1 MKTVKFLGVSRVTR
15 AQRGQGFAQ
24 ASFQVG
30 LLWRTISSNGLR
42 LRTGSISFVSFH
54 FETNR
59 RPITFLFFR
68 PPSFLSSPFHDTLF
82 DNIPGRTRNDSYRAS
97 IRYFLRSIAGRLVD
111 RLIYNLIVFVEDTF
125 RFVRENFRKLPPLN
139 KGALLGK
146 NWKKKKKERKNYWIE
161 NFIRA
166 RRMKSIRGCT
176 DGDKLKP
183 KNRSKLLSIQANDNG

>member
-54 FETNR
+54 FETN

-183 KNRSKLLSIQANDNG
+183 KNRSKLVSIQANDNG

>member
-1 MKTVKFLGVSRVTR
+1 MLHARSAAKV
-15 AQRGQGFAQ
+15 
-24 ASFQVG
+24 
-30 LLWRTISSNGLR
+30 LLKPAFKLAYCGERLVRMR

-54 FETNR
+54 FETN

-125 RFVRENFRKLPPLN
+125 RFVRGNFRKLPPPPLI
-139 KGALLGK
+139 KALYWGK
-146 NWKKKKKERKNYWIE
+146 IGRKKKKSEGGR
-161 NFIRA
+161 
-166 RRMKSIRGCT
+166 
-176 DGDKLKP
+176 
-183 KNRSKLLSIQANDNG
+183 KLLDRKFYSREANEINPWLHGWR

>member
-42 LRTGSISFVSFH
+42 LRTGSVSFVSFH

-59 RPITFLFFR
+59 RPITFLFFH

-97 IRYFLRSIAGRLVD
+97 IRYFLRSIAGRLV
-111 RLIYNLIVFVEDTF
+111 
-125 RFVRENFRKLPPLN
+125 
-139 KGALLGK
+139 A
-146 NWKKKKKERKNYWIE
+146 
-161 NFIRA
+161 
-166 RRMKSIRGCT
+166 
-176 DGDKLKP
+176 
-183 KNRSKLLSIQANDNG
+183 

>member
-42 LRTGSISFVSFH
+42 LRTGSVSFVSFH
-54 FETNR
+54 FETN

-146 NWKKKKKERKNYWIE
+146 NWKKKKERKNYWIE

-183 KNRSKLLSIQANDNG
+183 KNRSKLVSIQANDNG

>member
-42 LRTGSISFVSFH
+42 LRTGSVSFVSFH
-54 FETNR
+54 FETN

-183 KNRSKLLSIQANDNG
+183 KNRSKLVSIQANDNG

>member
-97 IRYFLRSIAGRLVD
+97 IRYFLRSIAGRLVAWFTISLYSS
-111 RLIYNLIVFVEDTF
+111 RT
-125 RFVRENFRKLPPLN
+125 RFVSCEKISGSCLPLI
-139 KGALLGK
+139 KALYWGK
-146 NWKKKKKERKNYWIE
+146 IGRKKKKSEKIIGSKIL
-161 NFIRA
+161 FA
-166 RRMKSIRGCT
+166 RGEWNQSVVARMAIS
-176 DGDKLKP
+176 
-183 KNRSKLLSIQANDNG
+183 

>member
-42 LRTGSISFVSFH
+42 LRTGSVSFVSFH
-54 FETNR
+54 FETN

>member
-1 MKTVKFLGVSRVTR
+1 MLHARSAAKV
-15 AQRGQGFAQ
+15 
-24 ASFQVG
+24 
-30 LLWRTISSNGLR
+30 LLKPAFKLAYCGERLVRMR

-125 RFVRENFRKLPPLN
+125 RFVRGNFRKLPPPPLN

-183 KNRSKLLSIQANDNG
+183 KNRSKLVSIQANDNG

>member
-1 MKTVKFLGVSRVTR
+1 MLHARSAAKV
-15 AQRGQGFAQ
+15 
-24 ASFQVG
+24 
-30 LLWRTISSNGLR
+30 LLKPAFKLAYCGERLVRTACAFEQDLFPF
-42 LRTGSISFVSFH
+42 FVSFH
-54 FETNR
+54 FETN

-125 RFVRENFRKLPPLN
+125 RFVRGNFRKLPPPPLN

-183 KNRSKLLSIQANDNG
+183 KNRSKLVSIQANDNG

>member
-1 MKTVKFLGVSRVTR
+1 MLHARSAAKV
-15 AQRGQGFAQ
+15 
-24 ASFQVG
+24 
-30 LLWRTISSNGLR
+30 LLKPAFKLAYCGERLVRMR

-97 IRYFLRSIAGRLVD
+97 IRYFLRSIVGRLVD

-125 RFVRENFRKLPPLN
+125 RFVRGNFRKLPPPPLI
-139 KGALLGK
+139 KALYWGK
-146 NWKKKKKERKNYWIE
+146 IGRKKKKSEGGR
-161 NFIRA
+161 
-166 RRMKSIRGCT
+166 
-176 DGDKLKP
+176 
-183 KNRSKLLSIQANDNG
+183 KLLDRKFYSREANEINPWLHGWR

>member
-42 LRTGSISFVSFH
+42 LRTGSVSFVSFH
-54 FETNR
+54 FETN

-125 RFVRENFRKLPPLN
+125 RFVRGNFRKLSPPPLI
-139 KGALLGK
+139 KALYWGK
-146 NWKKKKKERKNYWIE
+146 IGRKKKKSEGGR
-161 NFIRA
+161 
-166 RRMKSIRGCT
+166 
-176 DGDKLKP
+176 
-183 KNRSKLLSIQANDNG
+183 KLLDRKFYSREANEINPWLHGWR